1 MAPSSMKSALGGI
14 GFVPV
19 LLAAIFAAMLLVEP
33 RFFSRLNTLDM
44 MRNFSFV
51 SLVAI
56 GQALVMIV
64 GGFDLSV
71 AAVIA
76 LSSIVSAKTMGAL
89 AAATGLDPGMVV
101 AIGCAAS
108 IGSGA
113 LVGLINGLLVVYLK
127 AAAFMIT
134 LGTATAL
141 TGLIFFWTNGA
152 PIYGLPDV
160 FTSDFARGQL
170 FRMPYMFLIAL
181 SLIAAVWIVM
191 GLTPM
196 GRHVYAVGASPASA
210 RVAGIS
216 DTRIKCAVYAVSG
229 MLAAIVGLLLTAR
242 IGSGQSDLN
251 AQAAMQSIAA
261 AVVGGVSLRGG
272 IGKPWRVALGA
283 LLIVIVSNALNLAR
297 IDSRYAALVLG
308 LVLLGAALIEVRMR
322 KDGHDE

>member
-1 MAPSSMKSALGGI
+1 MERSRLKALAEDI

-19 LLAAIFAAMLLVEP
+19 LLVLIFVIMALVEP

-51 SLVAI
+51 ALVAL

-71 AAVIA
+71 TAVIA

-89 AAATGLDPGMVV
+89 TGAMGLDPVL
-101 AIGCAAS
+101 ASLLGCAAAM
-108 IGSGA
+108 GVGA
-113 LVGLINGLLVVYLK
+113 LVGLMNGLLVINLK

-134 LGTATAL
+134 LGTATGL
-141 TGLIFFWTNGA
+141 GGLIFFWTNGA
-152 PIYGLPDV
+152 PIYGLPDA
-160 FTSDFARGQL
+160 FTVDFARGQL
-170 FRMPYMFLIAL
+170 LRMPYMFVITLGLIAV
-181 SLIAAVWIVM
+181 IWFVM
-191 GLTPM
+191 AMTPT
-196 GRHVYAVGASPASA
+196 GRHIYAVGASPAAA

-216 DTRIKCAVYAVSG
+216 DARVVTAVYVTSG
-229 MLAAIVGLLLTAR
+229 VLAAIVGLLLTAR

-272 IGKPWRVALGA
+272 IGKPLRVALGA

-297 IDSRYAALVLG
+297 IDSRYATLVLG
-308 LVLLGAALIEVRMR
+308 LVLLVAALIEVRVR
-322 KDGHDE
+322 KEGYDE